1 MELRDK
7 FFNKNFCFYCIV
19 KSGNG
24 PPKPGKDETEYTF
37 DTIRFP
43 DFHDPEK
50 ERWPFLSD
58 PILEKIRKHGKHY
71 QVDFRSKINTT

>member
-1 MELRDK
+1 MAALDISIASELRRAEK
-7 FFNKNFCFYCIV
+7 IAR
-19 KSGNG
+19 G

-58 PILEKIRKHGKHY
+58 PILEKIRKF
-71 QVDFRSKINTT
+71 VDIRI